1 MTDVQRPPPRATLPP
16 TRSRAWTAGA
26 HRSILTEELCSLPLY
41 RRLVSSEADAALLAQ
56 LEREFTALV
65 ESAGEDG
72 EDLVCVRFPVYL
84 PSSARALVAACARR
98 FKLRPES
105 FGEEEK
111 RFMAVYMHPRSAVI
125 PVLRLEDFAHAT
137 SYYAL
142 PPPPPASTY
151 DRRRDQ
157 FGRRPDS
164 VVELEAP
171 ERPLR
176 HDYSS
181 WRPPAPEQREPVG
194 YECEAAGCHAHLIEL
209 ASFEPELDA
218 AGPLRGAVA
227 GALRGALPGLITLRP
242 LPAGFVAV
250 FSSAAAA
257 EAATIAHRQFPH
269 DVGGEGEGADW
280 PRDLSLALPGGE
292 RRCRARPLSL
302 FAQRPRASGRGGAP
316 RALQAALRGVGGGG
330 GTGGRGGGGRR

>member
-1 MTDVQRPPPRATLPP
+1 
-16 TRSRAWTAGA
+16 
-26 HRSILTEELCSLPLY
+26 
-41 RRLVSSEADAALLAQ
+41 
-56 LEREFTALV
+56 
-65 ESAGEDG
+65 
-72 EDLVCVRFPVYL
+72 
-84 PSSARALVAACARR
+84 
-98 FKLRPES
+98 
-105 FGEEEK
+105 
-111 RFMAVYMHPRSAVI
+111 MAVYMHPRSAVI

-227 GALRGALPGLITLRP
+227 GALRGVGMAGAAPLAPRRRRQPFLLPHRRRCPASSRCDRCPPALSP
-242 LPAGFVAV
+242 
-250 FSSAAAA
+250 SSAA
-257 EAATIAHRQFPH
+257 PPP
-269 DVGGEGEGADW
+269 
-280 PRDLSLALPGGE
+280 PR
-292 RRCRARPLSL
+292 
-302 FAQRPRASGRGGAP
+302 RPR
-316 RALQAALRGVGGGG
+316 
-330 GTGGRGGGGRR
+330 